1 MIKWTTIN
9 EGICAGQSGDHPSP
23 AVPQMLVPLEQYL
36 ACPES
41 DQDMLKAYGAALRR
55 GAVTAARNPA
65 LHAVASARV
74 G

>member
-1 MIKWTTIN
+1 MK
-9 EGICAGQSGDHPSP
+9 GVSLAVSRDHPSP

-55 GAVTAARNPA
+55 GAV
-65 LHAVASARV
+65 ASALV